1 MFDRR
6 LIQNFDW
13 VLLGLVVIIC
23 ATGIVNLYSAG
34 YNRGEGTPLYI
45 KQLYWL
51 AVGLG
56 VMCVTLTYDYRHLEK
71 LSYPIY
77 ILSILLLVA
86 VMFGGKMVS
95 GSRRWLPLGPL
106 AFQPAELA
114 KIGIILALAAYF
126 NRRTRTEAMG
136 LKELIVPGVLV
147 MIPVALIIK
156 QPDLGSGILVALVA
170 GSIILFV
177 GVRWRTL
184 MGCGLTLLMLSP
196 VLWHF
201 LKDYQRQRV
210 LTFLDPGRDPL
221 GAGYHILQS
230 MIAVG
235 SGQFWG
241 KGFLA
246 GHPEPALFSPGAAHR
261 FRLFGVCRGV
271 GLCGLGGAAAAVY
284 GPGPLGAV
292 GGPGL
297 QGALRPPAGR
307 GGDGP
312 DLLADIH
319 QPLHGHR
326 LFAGGGY
333 PPAPVQLRRFLP
345 DHHLVGG
352 GISPEYPHAKIL
364 IRGVII
370 FLQKNFDSAR
380 KIG

>member
-1 MFDRR
+1 MIDRR
-6 LIQNFDW
+6 LIQNIDW

-56 VMCVTLTYDYRHLEK
+56 VMFVTLTYDYRHLEK
-71 LSYPIY
+71 LSYPFY
-77 ILSILLLVA
+77 IISILLLVA

-114 KIGIILALAAYF
+114 KIAIILVLATYF
-126 NRRTRTEAMG
+126 NRRTRMEAMG

-177 GVRWRTL
+177 GVQWRTL
-184 MGCGLTLLMLSP
+184 MGCGLTLVMLSP
-196 VLWHF
+196 VIWHL

-241 KGFLA
+241 KGFLQGTQSQLYFLPEQHTDFVFSVFA
-246 GHPEPALFSPGAAHR
+246 EEWGFVGSGVLLLLFTALALWGLSVARDCKERFGHLLAVGVTALIFWQIFINLCMVTGFLPVVGIPLPLFSYGGSSLITTLLGVGFLLNIR
-261 FRLFGVCRGV
+261 MRRYLFGG
-271 GLCGLGGAAAAVY
+271 
-284 GPGPLGAV
+284 
-292 GGPGL
+292 
-297 QGALRPPAGR
+297 
-307 GGDGP
+307 
-312 DLLADIH
+312 
-319 QPLHGHR
+319 
-326 LFAGGGY
+326 
-333 PPAPVQLRRFLP
+333 
-345 DHHLVGG
+345 
-352 GISPEYPHAKIL
+352 
-364 IRGVII
+364 
-370 FLQKNFDSAR
+370 
-380 KIG
+380 

>member
-77 ILSILLLVA
+77 ILSIVLLLA

-106 AFQPAELA
+106 SLQPAELT
-114 KIGIILALAAYF
+114 KIAIILVLATYF
-126 NRRTRTEAMG
+126 NRRVRIEAMR
-136 LKELIVPGVLV
+136 LKDLIVPGVLV

-170 GSIILFV
+170 ASIILFV
-177 GVRWRTL
+177 GVQWRTL
-184 MGCGLTLLMLSP
+184 MGCGLTLVMLSP
-196 VLWHF
+196 VIWHF

-210 LTFLDPGRDPL
+210 LTFLDPGKDPL

-241 KGFLA
+241 KGFLQGTQSQLYFLPEQHTDFVFSVFA
-246 GHPEPALFSPGAAHR
+246 EEWGFMGSAVLLLLFTALALWGLSVARDCKERFGHLLALGVTALIFWQVFINLCMVTGFLPVVGIPLPLFSYGGSSLITILLGVGFLLNIR
-261 FRLFGVCRGV
+261 MRRYLFGG
-271 GLCGLGGAAAAVY
+271 
-284 GPGPLGAV
+284 
-292 GGPGL
+292 
-297 QGALRPPAGR
+297 
-307 GGDGP
+307 
-312 DLLADIH
+312 
-319 QPLHGHR
+319 
-326 LFAGGGY
+326 
-333 PPAPVQLRRFLP
+333 
-345 DHHLVGG
+345 
-352 GISPEYPHAKIL
+352 
-364 IRGVII
+364 
-370 FLQKNFDSAR
+370 
-380 KIG
+380 

>member
-51 AVGLG
+51 GVGLA
-56 VMCVTLTYDYRHLEK
+56 VMCLTLTYDYRHLEK

-86 VMFGGKMVS
+86 VMVGGKMVS
-95 GSRRWLPLGPL
+95 GSRRWLPLGPF

-114 KIGIILALAAYF
+114 KIGIILALSAYF
-126 NRRTRTEAMG
+126 NRRIRTEAMG

-147 MIPVALIIK
+147 MIPVGLIIK

-170 GSIILFV
+170 ASIILFV
-177 GVRWRTL
+177 GVKWRTL
-184 MGCGLTLLMLSP
+184 MGCGLTLLLLSP

-241 KGFLA
+241 KGFLQGTQSQLYFLPEQHTDFVFSVFAEEWGFA
-246 GHPEPALFSPGAAHR
+246 GSAVLLLLFTALALWGLSVARDCKERFGHLLAVGVTALIFWQIFINLCMVTGFLPVVGIPLPLFSYGGSSLITTLLGVGFLLNIR
-261 FRLFGVCRGV
+261 MRRYLFGG
-271 GLCGLGGAAAAVY
+271 
-284 GPGPLGAV
+284 
-292 GGPGL
+292 
-297 QGALRPPAGR
+297 
-307 GGDGP
+307 
-312 DLLADIH
+312 
-319 QPLHGHR
+319 
-326 LFAGGGY
+326 
-333 PPAPVQLRRFLP
+333 
-345 DHHLVGG
+345 
-352 GISPEYPHAKIL
+352 
-364 IRGVII
+364 
-370 FLQKNFDSAR
+370 
-380 KIG
+380 